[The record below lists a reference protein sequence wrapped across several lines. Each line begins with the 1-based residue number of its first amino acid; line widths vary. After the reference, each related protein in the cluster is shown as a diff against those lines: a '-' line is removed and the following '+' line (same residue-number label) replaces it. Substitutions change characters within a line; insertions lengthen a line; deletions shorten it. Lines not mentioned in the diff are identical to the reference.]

1 MNCPICGKENPYDA
15 RECRFCKATLT
26 NPVNVKVSRLAIAAI
41 VLAFCGLILII
52 PFFIALRSRQF
63 SDSHSEWVGITLLL
77 GLVYLAI
84 SFILGIISLIRI
96 EKSGGLTTGR
106 NFAIGAVLISVLVC
120 ISPLWLIS
128 LRPPT
133 AYRMICGTNLSGIGK
148 AMILYANDYDYEL
161 PRAGDKTTVWANEL
175 ADWKAN
181 TRYKA
186 YGIAPD
192 GSGGKATISSSLY
205 LLVKYAGV
213 EPEKFICSGEP
224 KIKEFVPH
232 KYGVRDEELIKL
244 WDFGPEPWK
253 HCSYCYHI
261 PYGDYALTT
270 SSDPALALAAD
281 RNPWIPS
288 PVGKVKDFSLFNPD
302 GDRNDVMAGN
312 SPSHKNEA
320 QNVLYVDI
328 HVSQE
333 KTSTC
338 GVNDDNIY
346 TSWDGEDIR
355 RGIPPKLGS
364 RPADKL
370 DSLLVNDPPIKKH

>member
-1 MNCPICGKENPYDA
+1 MPNP
-15 RECRFCKATLT
+15 
-26 NPVNVKVSRLAIAAI
+26 RL
-41 VLAFCGLILII
+41 
-52 PFFIALRSRQF
+52 
-63 SDSHSEWVGITLLL
+63 E
-77 GLVYLAI
+77 I
-84 SFILGIISLIRI
+84 SFLLSLPISIVALIVGFISIIRI
-96 EKSGGLTTGR
+96 GKSGGLITGK
-106 NFAIGAVLISVLVC
+106 NFAIGAVLISAFVC
-120 ISPLWLIS
+120 TFPVWLLF

-133 AYRMICGTNLSGIGK
+133 AHRMVCGTNLSGIGK
-148 AMILYANDYDYEL
+148 AMMLYANDYDDEF
-161 PRAGDKTTVWANEL
+161 PRAGGKTSVWANEL
-175 ADWKAN
+175 PDWKGLN
-181 TRYKA
+181 RYKA

-192 GSGGKATISSSLY
+192 GSGGRATISSSLY
-205 LLVKYAGV
+205 LLVKYMEV
-213 EPEKFICSGEP
+213 EPKKFICSGEP

-270 SSDPALALAAD
+270 SSDPALAVAAD

-320 QNVLYVDI
+320 QNVLFVDI
-328 HVSQE
+328 HVDQE
-333 KTSTC
+333 KTSAC